1 MNIMVTGGA
10 GFIGSN
16 LCHRLLKDGHN
27 VLCIDNFYTGREKNI
42 KDLQDSP
49 NFTILGRDICDLD
62 GGIISD
68 IFLEW
73 GKPGRIYNLAC
84 PASPPA
90 YQAQPVH
97 TTMTCTIGMYNML
110 KLAEDTGARILQAS
124 TSEVYGDPDITP
136 QPETY
141 RGNVNCT
148 GIRSCYDEGKRCAE
162 SLCFD
167 FQRANRA
174 DVRVV
179 RIFNTYGPYMRA
191 DDGRVLTNMI
201 TQALANDPIT
211 IYGDG
216 SQTRSFC
223 FVDDTIEGLITVME
237 SNYTEP
243 VNIGNPEEHTIK
255 EVAEII
261 KSSIKTTSEIVYKT
275 LPQDDP
281 KQRKPDITIAKSL
294 GWQPQVEFG
303 WGLAELTEYLIK
315 ETL

>member
-1 MNIMVTGGA
+1 MNILITGGA

-16 LCHRLLKDGHN
+16 LCRKLYNQGHTIYC
-27 VLCIDNFYTGREKNI
+27 LDNLYTGRKKNI
-42 KDLQDSP
+42 EDLIGKDR
-49 NFTILGRDICDLD
+49 FYFIEADICDFD
-62 GGIISD
+62 EME
-68 IFLEW
+68 LE
-73 GKPGRIYNLAC
+73 GAEKFDRIYNLAC

-90 YQAQPVH
+90 YQMQPIH
-97 TTMTCTIGMYNML
+97 TTMTCTVGMYNML
-110 KLAEDTGARILQAS
+110 SLAEKHDARILQTS

-136 QPETY
+136 QPESY

-179 RIFNTYGPYMRA
+179 RIFNTYGPFMRA

-201 TQALANDPIT
+201 TQAATGESIT

-223 FVDDTIEGLITVME
+223 YVDDTVNGLITVME
-237 SNYTEP
+237 SDYKGP

-255 EVAEII
+255 EMAELI
-261 KSSIKTTSEIVYKT
+261 KQMTHSDSEIVYKD
-275 LPQDDP
+275 LPSDDP
-281 KQRKPDITIAKSL
+281 KKRKPDITVAKSL
-294 GWQPQVEFG
+294 GWKPETELRM
-303 WGLAELTEYLIK
+303 GLNWLMNYLQGEI
-315 ETL
+315 E

>member
-1 MNIMVTGGA
+1 MNIIVTGGA

-42 KDLQDSP
+42 KDLLDSP
-49 NFTILGRDICDLD
+49 NFMFLGCDICDLD

-68 IFLEW
+68 IFSEW
-73 GKPGRIYNLAC
+73 GKPDRIYNLAC

-97 TTMTCTIGMYNML
+97 TTMTCTVGMYKML
-110 KLAEDTGARILQAS
+110 KLAEETGARILQTS

-136 QPETY
+136 QPESY

-201 TQALANDPIT
+201 TQAAQYEPIT

-237 SNYTEP
+237 SDYKGP

-255 EVAEII
+255 EMAELI
-261 KSSIKTTSEIVYKT
+261 KQMTHSDSEIVYKD
-275 LPQDDP
+275 LPSDDP
-281 KQRKPDITIAKSL
+281 KRRNPDITVAKSL
-294 GWQPQVEFG
+294 GWQPKIDLRI
-303 WGLAELTEYLIK
+303 GLNYLMDYLQGEI
-315 ETL
+315 E